1 MVPAGPP
8 WHRQAGRLAAS
19 WRVGGAGGNAC
30 YDCGGRTANEKGDA
44 VYDLIIRNARIAD
57 GLGGCLVEGDLA
69 VKDGRVARLGKVDGE
84 TAEAVD
90 AQGLVLTPGAVDLHT
105 HYDAQLTWDQ
115 TASPAGAL
123 GVTTVVVGNCG
134 FGIAPAPA
142 DKRDLI
148 LANLAE
154 VEGMALESLKAGV
167 DWGFESFGEYLDLL
181 KAKGVYPNV
190 AVLASHTVMRTA
202 VLGAEGSTRPSTPEE
217 LERMLGLF
225 REAMDAGAI
234 GLGSSSNENHRGA
247 GGIPIASRL
256 AADEEFWGLAEVMGE
271 YDHGVF
277 MATCGEHHGIP
288 FMREMSRIS
297 GRPSFYAPLFHFSH
311 QPERAIGIVRAAEA
325 ARAQGV
331 PVYAQGSCQPL
342 SLSFTLDHAYIL
354 KAMAPWPATEDHDE
368 LRRIFTDP
376 RFRDAFRE
384 TLKKPD
390 SQHIFKGRWDWVPVT
405 VTALAKNK
413 ELEGRT
419 IAEIAE
425 ARGADPLDVFL
436 DLGLEEDFQTKYT
449 FFMLNM
455 DEDGVA
461 ELLVNDGTLISLSD
475 AGAHNALLCDAGYA
489 MYLLGHWV
497 RERALFDLPTA
508 IRKLTSDPADAY
520 GIIDRGRLTPGAWA
534 DMILF
539 DPETITITKMERH
552 FDLPAGG
559 ERLLRR
565 APGLHGTW
573 VNGVRVFDGED
584 YCRVPAPGQVLTE
597 FASGLPKLGM
607 PRGAVAAE

>member
-1 MVPAGPP
+1 MV
-8 WHRQAGRLAAS
+8 
-19 WRVGGAGGNAC
+19 
-30 YDCGGRTANEKGDA
+30 
-44 VYDLIIRNARIAD
+44 DLIIRNARIAD
-57 GLGGCLVEGDLA
+57 GLGGALVDGDLA
-69 VKDGRVARLGKVDGE
+69 VQDGRVAAVGRVDGDAAE
-84 TAEAVD
+84 TVD
-90 AQGLVLTPGAVDLHT
+90 ARGLVLAPGAIDLHT
-105 HYDAQLTWDQ
+105 HYDAQLTWDR

-123 GVTTVVVGNCG
+123 GVTTVVIGNCG

-142 DKRDLI
+142 DRRDTI

-154 VEGMALESLKAGV
+154 VEGMSLDSLKAGV
-167 DWGFESFGEYLDLL
+167 DWGFESFGEYLDML

-202 VLGAEGSTRPSTPEE
+202 VMGDEGSERPSTPEE
-217 LERMLGLF
+217 VMQIQALF

-256 AADEEFWGLAEVMGE
+256 AADEEFHALAEVMRD

-288 FMREMSRIS
+288 FMAEMSRLS

-311 QPERAIGIVRAAEA
+311 QSERGRGIVAAAAA
-325 ARAQGV
+325 ARAQGI

-342 SLSFTLDHAYIL
+342 SLSFTLDKAYIL

-368 LRRIFTDP
+368 LRAIFTDP
-376 RFRDAFRE
+376 GFRDAFRA
-384 TLKKPD
+384 TLKTAD
-390 SQHIFKGRWDWVPVT
+390 SQHVFKGRWDWVPVT
-405 VTALAKNK
+405 VAALEKNK
-413 ELEGRT
+413 DLEGRT
-419 IAEIAE
+419 IADIAAE
-425 ARGADPLDVFL
+425 RGVDPLDLFL
-436 DLGLEEDFQTKYT
+436 DLGLEEDFATKFT
-449 FFMLNM
+449 FFVLNM
-455 DEDGVA
+455 EEDGVA

-489 MYLLGHWV
+489 MYLLGRWV
-497 RERALFDLPTA
+497 RERGLFDLPTA

-520 GIIDRGRLTPGAWA
+520 GIVDRGRLTPGAWA

-559 ERLLRR
+559 ERLLRS

-573 VNGVRVFDGED
+573 VNGVRVFDGTD
-584 YCRVPAPGQVLTE
+584 YLDVPAPGQVLTR
-597 FASGLPKLGM
+597 FAGGLPRLGM
-607 PRGAVAAE
+607 PDATGSGGGAVAAE

>member
-1 MVPAGPP
+1 M
-8 WHRQAGRLAAS
+8 
-19 WRVGGAGGNAC
+19 
-30 YDCGGRTANEKGDA
+30 
-44 VYDLIIRNARIAD
+44 YDLIIRNARIAD
-57 GLGGCLVEGDLA
+57 GLGNPLIEGDLA
-69 VKDGRVARLGKVDGE
+69 VKDGRVAAVGAVEGAAARE
-84 TAEAVD
+84 VD
-90 AQGLVLTPGAVDLHT
+90 AKGQVLAPGAVDLHT

-134 FGIAPAPA
+134 FGIAPAPPA
-142 DKRDLI
+142 ARDAI

-154 VEGMALESLKAGV
+154 VEGMSLESLRAGV
-167 DWGFESFGEYLDLL
+167 DTNYESFGEYLDLL

-202 VLGAEGSTRPSTPEE
+202 VMGDEGSERRSTPEE
-217 LERMLGLF
+217 LDAMLALF
-225 REAMDAGAI
+225 REAMAAGAI

-256 AADEEFWGLAEVMGE
+256 ATDDEFRAFARVLGEF
-271 YDHGVF
+271 DHGVF
-277 MATCGEHHGIP
+277 MATFGEMHGIP
-288 FMREMSRIS
+288 FLAELSELS
-297 GRPSFYAPLFHFSH
+297 GKPGFYAPLFHYSH
-311 QPERAIGIVRAAEA
+311 QPERAIRIVKAAEA
-325 ARAQGV
+325 ARAGGV

-354 KAMAPWPATEDHDE
+354 KAMAPWPATEAHDK
-368 LRRIFTDP
+368 LQVIFADP
-376 RFRDAFRE
+376 GFRDDFRA
-384 TLKKPD
+384 TLAKPD
-390 SQHIFKGRWDWVPVT
+390 SQHIFKGRWDWVLVT
-405 VTALAKNK
+405 IAGLEKNK
-413 ELEGRT
+413 PLEGRT

-425 ARGADPLDVFL
+425 ERGLDPLDVFL
-436 DLGLEEDFQTKYT
+436 DLGLEEDLATKYT
-449 FFMLNM
+449 FYMLNM

-497 RERALFDLPTA
+497 RERGLFDLPTA
-508 IRKLTSDPADAY
+508 IRKVTSDPADAY
-520 GIIDRGRLTPGAWA
+520 GIIDRGRLTVGAWA

-539 DPETITITKMERH
+539 DPDTISITKMERH

-565 APGLHGTW
+565 APGLLGTW
-573 VNGVRVFDGED
+573 VNGVQVFDGED
-584 YCRVPAPGQVLTE
+584 YLTVPAPGQVLTKFSTE
-597 FASGLPKLGM
+597 RPSLGM
-607 PRGAVAAE
+607 PQAAAAE

>member
-1 MVPAGPP
+1 
-8 WHRQAGRLAAS
+8 
-19 WRVGGAGGNAC
+19 
-30 YDCGGRTANEKGDA
+30 
-44 VYDLIIRNARIAD
+44 
-57 GLGGCLVEGDLA
+57 
-69 VKDGRVARLGKVDGE
+69 
-84 TAEAVD
+84 VD
-90 AQGLVLTPGAVDLHT
+90 AAGLVLAPGAIDLHT

-134 FGIAPAPA
+134 FGIAPAPP
-142 DKRDLI
+142 DRRGMI

-154 VEGMALESLKAGV
+154 VEGMSLDSLKAGV
-167 DWGFESFGEYLDLL
+167 DWGFESFGEYLALL
-181 KAKGVYPNV
+181 RRKGVYPNV

-202 VLGAEGSTRPSTPEE
+202 VMGGAGSERPSTPDE
-217 LERMLGLF
+217 LAAMLGLF

-247 GGIPIASRL
+247 GGVPIASRL
-256 AADEEFWGLAEVMGE
+256 ADDDEFRAFAQVLRE

-277 MATCGEHHGIP
+277 MATCGEQHGIP
-288 FMREMSRIS
+288 FMEEMSRIS

-311 QPERAIGIVRAAEA
+311 QPERAIGIVHAAEA
-325 ARAQGV
+325 ARARGV

-368 LRRIFTDP
+368 LRRIFADP
-376 RFRDAFRE
+376 GFRDAFRE
-384 TLKKPD
+384 TLAKPG
-390 SQHIFKGRWDWVPVT
+390 SQHVFKGRWDWVPVT

-413 ELEGRT
+413 ALEGRSV
-419 IAEIAE
+419 AEIAE
-425 ARGADPLDVFL
+425 ERGADPLDLFL

-461 ELLVNDGTLISLSD
+461 ELLVNDGTLVSLSD

-497 RERALFDLPTA
+497 RERGLFDLPTA

-520 GIIDRGRLTPGAWA
+520 GIVDRGRLVPGAWA

-539 DPETITITKMERH
+539 DPDTVRITKMERH

-565 APGLHGTW
+565 APGLYGTW
-573 VNGVRVFDGED
+573 VNGTRVFDGEVD
-584 YCRVPAPGQVLTE
+584 LTVPAPGQVLTE
-597 FASGLPKLGM
+597 FAEGVLPTLAMPESGT
-607 PRGAVAAE
+607 VAAE